1 MELSTREIKPSIFD
15 FEDYREYLKAACFP
29 NGKYNHTSGTLS
41 IWAKK
46 LGYKSPSSL
55 TMVLNGDRVPS
66 RDMINSLGKELKLS
80 VKERQYLDLQVDL
93 DRAKRKGKDPTDL
106 LKRLSII
113 APGKNNIQLSL
124 NQFSLISKWYF
135 YVIKQLISTPGFI
148 EDYDWI
154 FKRLDRKVTPSQ
166 IKYAIDAL
174 LELGIVKR
182 DESGNL
188 TPAERGVISPNDI
201 PSSALKNHHTGM
213 MERAA
218 EALREKPVEERQI
231 SSLTFR
237 MNPEDLPKAKERVF
251 KFIQEF
257 NEEFANDNGLEV
269 FQLNAQLF
277 GHTRK
282 DISQ

>member
-1 MELSTREIKPSIFD
+1 MELSTREIKPSIFE
-15 FEDYREYLKAACFP
+15 FEDYREFLKAACFP

-66 RDMINSLGKELKLS
+66 RDMISSLSKELKLS
-80 VKERQYLDLQVDL
+80 AKERQYLDLHVDL
-93 DRAKRKGKDPTDL
+93 DRAKRKGKDPSDL
-106 LKRLSII
+106 LKRISIL

-135 YVIKQLISTPGFI
+135 YVIKQLIKTPGFI

-174 LELGIVKR
+174 LELGIIKR
-182 DESGNL
+182 N
-188 TPAERGVISPNDI
+188 ERGQLEASDKGVISPNDI

-213 MERAA
+213 MERAV
-218 EALREKPVEERQI
+218 ESLRAKPVEERQI

-237 MNPEDLPKAKERVF
+237 MNPSELPKAKERVF

-257 NEEFANDNGLEV
+257 NEEFGSDSGTEV

-277 GHTRK
+277 GHTK
-282 DISQ
+282 KEISQ

>member
-1 MELSTREIKPSIFD
+1 MELLTKDIKPSIFE
-15 FEDYREYLKAACFP
+15 FGDYREFLKAACFP

-66 RDMINSLGKELKLS
+66 RDMINSLGKELKLTS
-80 VKERQYLDLQVDL
+80 KERQYLDLQVDL
-93 DRAKRKGKDPTDL
+93 ERTKRKGKDPSDV
-106 LKRLSII
+106 LKRMSVL
-113 APGKNNIQLSL
+113 APGKNSIQLNL

-135 YVIKQLISTPGFI
+135 YVIKQLINSPGFI
-148 EDYDWI
+148 EDYDWM

-166 IKYAIDAL
+166 IRYAIDAL
-174 LELGIVKR
+174 QELGLVTR
-182 DESGNL
+182 D
-188 TPAERGVISPNDI
+188 AEGKLISSEKGVISPNDI

-213 MERAA
+213 MERAV
-218 EALREKPVEERQI
+218 ESLRDKPVEERQI
-231 SSLTFR
+231 TSLTYR
-237 MNPEDLPKAKERVF
+237 MNPQDLEKAKDRVF

-257 NEEFANDNGLEV
+257 NEEFSTDSGSEV

-277 GHTRK
+277 SHTKK
-282 DISQ
+282 DLSQ